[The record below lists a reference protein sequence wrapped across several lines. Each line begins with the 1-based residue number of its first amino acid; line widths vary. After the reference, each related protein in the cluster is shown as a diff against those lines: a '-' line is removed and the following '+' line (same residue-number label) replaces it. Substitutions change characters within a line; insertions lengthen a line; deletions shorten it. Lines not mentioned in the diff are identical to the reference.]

1 MFAQVIIDEILMLRI
16 SIILKEYSQMKNDI
30 ARYRIDIAR
39 YHILDIHV
47 LKMAESD
54 IARYHFLKDILGLKM
69 ISRDIASISRD
80 IAFGRFQKPPS
91 ICMNPDGGNSKVIIQ
106 IQKEVSICVIITW
119 KNI

>member
-1 MFAQVIIDEILMLRI
+1 MNKNTSKLACKIKSSMFAQVIIDEILMLRI

-54 IARYHFLKDILGLKM
+54 IARY
-69 ISRDIASISRD
+69 RCDIARYH
-80 IAFGRFQKPPS
+80 FQP
-91 ICMNPDGGNSKVIIQ
+91 
-106 IQKEVSICVIITW
+106 
-119 KNI
+119 